1 MLVEYKEKKYR
12 KFGEQWYECITNES
26 GNLIAHMRVHMI
38 LNGELSQAFPNPKTQ
53 KKIVKKEDEAK
64 PKKEKPKK
72 EKPKKETKKSG
83 NRLSK
88 AAFRS
93 LLTKK

>member
-12 KFGEQWYECITNES
+12 KFGEQWYECITNDNES
-26 GNLIAHMRVHMI
+26 GIAHMRVHMI
-38 LNGELSQAFPNPKTQ
+38 LNGELTQAFP
-53 KKIVKKEDEAK
+53 KKIIKKEDEAK

-93 LLTKK
+93 LLTKN

>member
-26 GNLIAHMRVHMI
+26 EIIIAHMRVHMI
-38 LNGELSQAFPNPKTQ
+38 LNGELSEAFPKMQ
-53 KKIVKKEDEAK
+53 KKIAKKEDEAK

-72 EKPKKETKKSG
+72 EKAETKKSG